1 MILCRKAREA
11 FLRQK
16 TGKLP
21 LNCES
26 PREVSPALHVFA
38 VITRLPLS
46 PLHLMLLGEF
56 DEKSLVLSLHH
67 SRSLKGLMFDFDL
80 AFVDVSMT

>member
-1 MILCRKAREA
+1 MILCKKARGA

-16 TGKLP
+16 TSKSP
-21 LNCES
+21 LNSES

-38 VITRLPLS
+38 VIPRLSFS
-46 PLHLMLLGEF
+46 PLHLTLLGEF

-67 SRSLKGLMFDFDL
+67 SRSLKGLMFVFDL